1 MDDPAFILYAKVACG
16 QVPSSFVL
24 MITMPHAADTLLG
37 ERAHTRCAHEQQQG
51 FDGSRL
57 LRYRFSH
64 PLYMQFGE
72 AAASSVTISKPEA
85 AVPIAKESKMG
96 FATNAI
102 HGGQEPGPATGAIVA
117 PIYQT
122 STYVYD
128 ELGKNKGYDY
138 ARTNH
143 PNRKALERTI
153 AKLEDGHSAYV
164 FTSGMAGIDAVFRLL
179 RPGDHVVLSE
189 AVYGGVFRLST
200 QLLVHFGLEFSF
212 VDTSSEAAVVSAFR
226 PNTKMLYIE
235 TPTNPTMRIADIA
248 ALAKVASQRNITVVV
263 DNTFLSPYLQRPIEL
278 GAHIVVHSMT
288 KYLNGHSDST
298 GGAVVLTRKEDAE
311 KIYFIQRSAG
321 SGLAPMDC
329 FLISRGIKTLAVRM
343 LQHNAN
349 GLVVARHLDTHPKV
363 QKVLYPGLTSHPQH
377 EIARRQQKGPGGM
390 LSFDLGSLE
399 AARRLLNHVKLC
411 ALVESLGGVESLI
424 SLPALMTHAS
434 MPQKV
439 RERVGITEGLVRL
452 SVGIEDAG
460 DIIADLDQALHHV

>member
-1 MDDPAFILYAKVACG
+1 
-16 QVPSSFVL
+16 
-24 MITMPHAADTLLG
+24 
-37 ERAHTRCAHEQQQG
+37 
-51 FDGSRL
+51 
-57 LRYRFSH
+57 
-64 PLYMQFGE
+64 
-72 AAASSVTISKPEA
+72 
-85 AVPIAKESKMG
+85 MG

-102 HGGQEPGPATGAIVA
+102 HVGQEPDPATGAIVA

-122 STYVYD
+122 STYVNE

-153 AKLEDGHSAYV
+153 AKLEEGHSAYV

-179 RPGDHVVLSE
+179 RPGDHVVASE

-212 VDTSSEAAVVSAFR
+212 VDTSSADAVLLAFR

-235 TPTNPTMRIADIA
+235 TPTNPTLRVADIA
-248 ALAKVASQRNITVVV
+248 ALAKLANQRNITVVV

-298 GGAVVLTRKEDAE
+298 GGAVVLTRPEDAE

-321 SGLAPMDC
+321 AGLAPMDC

-349 GLVVARHLDTHPKV
+349 GLVVARHLDAHPKV
-363 QKVLYPGLTSHPQH
+363 RKVYYPGLANHPQH
-377 EIARRQQKGPGGM
+377 EVARRQQKGPGGM
-390 LSFDLGSLE
+390 LSFELGSLE
-399 AARRLLNHVKLC
+399 AARRFLNNVKLC
-411 ALVESLGGVESLI
+411 SLAESLGGVETLI

-434 MPQKV
+434 MPPEV
-439 RERVGITEGLVRL
+439 RERVGITDGLVRL
-452 SVGIEDAG
+452 SVGLEDAE
-460 DIIADLDQALHHV
+460 DIIADLDQALT